1 MNFYLVIFTI
11 ILCVLFLSLRI
22 ITILKVRKGD
32 YSSRFVRHLSFF
44 PAEPINTDYVTESNR
59 SKITQ
64 LVIVSEI
71 IDIIGFA
78 FLLWPSDNF
87 LLKYFLVSIIFWLL
101 PYFFFK
107 KRLYQYLEI

>member
-1 MNFYLVIFTI
+1 MNTYLVIFTI
-11 ILCVLFLSLRI
+11 ILCIMLLSLRI
-22 ITILKVRKGD
+22 ITILKVRKGE
-32 YSSRFVRHLSFF
+32 YSSHFVRHLSFF
-44 PAEPINTDYVTESNR
+44 PAEPINTDDVTELTR
-59 SKITQ
+59 LKITQ

-107 KRLYQYLEI
+107 KRLYQYLEL

>member
-64 LVIVSEI
+64 LVFVSEV
-71 IDIIGFA
+71 IDIMGFA

-87 LLKYFLVSIIFWLL
+87 LLKLSLVYVIFWLL

-107 KRLYQYLEI
+107 KRLYHYLEL